1 MRAATIRQSVLQRLR
16 HPAFLAIALLL
27 AALPLLI
34 NFALPHGSFQIPT
47 LLGTEGAFLVFILG
61 IALSPTVW
69 QWTGDDRPLAPWGRG
84 LLQFLGLLILEISLV
99 LGELALLGMFRKD
112 HNAFAAGLV
121 TGASVE
127 LTLFLLPIGIV
138 MARLE
143 KLGHD
148 TQEAKA
154 RARDVQWMGH
164 RGSFSPRLLFSNL
177 QHLADLAHR
186 DVRGTEQG
194 LLDLAALYRQGL
206 IEAEH
211 PLVSLATERDLAEQY
226 LDLERPRWKGQLVVR
241 WHLEPDLEAL
251 PLPPLVLLP
260 LLEAILAPGPQEGR
274 VFLDVNVDQRSLE
287 DETHLRLVFTQSG
300 DSPRPG
306 PAVEEAILR
315 RIQAVCLGGQILGR
329 NLDQGWELELWV
341 PIAKENA

>member
-1 MRAATIRQSVLQRLR
+1 MALVLAVLPILVYLALPRGSFRPQTLLAVES
-16 HPAFLAIALLL
+16 AFLA
-27 AALPLLI
+27 
-34 NFALPHGSFQIPT
+34 FIP
-47 LLGTEGAFLVFILG
+47 G

-69 QWTGDDRPLAPWGRG
+69 QWTGDDRHLAPWGRG
-84 LLQFLGLLILEISLV
+84 LLQFLGLLCL
-99 LGELALLGMFRKD
+99 ELALILGGLALMGSFKRD
-112 HNAFAAGLV
+112 QNAFVAGMV
-121 TGASVE
+121 VGISIE

-143 KLGHD
+143 KLGRE

-177 QHLADLAHR
+177 QHLADLAHQ
-186 DVRGTEQG
+186 DVRRTEQG

-241 WHLEPDLEAL
+241 WHLEPERELL

-260 LLEAILAPGPQEGR
+260 LLEAILSPGPQGGR
-274 VFLDVNVDQRSLE
+274 IFLDVNVDQPQLE
-287 DETHLRLVFTQSG
+287 NQSHLRLIFTQSG
-300 DSPRPG
+300 DSPRPE
-306 PAVEEAILR
+306 PAVEEAILH
-315 RIQAVCLGGQILGR
+315 RIQAVCQGGQILGR
-329 NLDQGWELELWV
+329 NLDKGWELELWV
-341 PIAKENA
+341 PISKENA